1 MPEQIARPAE
11 VDAEDEVSFLVIE
24 ELEKHGVSATVR
36 PSACVPLSGRRE
48 LARVPRAQDVK
59 KLKEAGHQTV
69 GSVNME
75 CKKKLTQVRGLSEAK
90 VEKILE
96 AAAKISVR
104 IAHCP
109 LS

>member
-1 MPEQIARPAE
+1 MECPQLCAPPRVFHFPDGE
-11 VDAEDEVSFLVIE
+11 SW
-24 ELEKHGVSATVR
+24 
-36 PSACVPLSGRRE
+36 
-48 LARVPRAQDVK
+48 RVPRAQDVK

>member
-1 MPEQIARPAE
+1 MECPQLCAPAAKR
-11 VDAEDEVSFLVIE
+11 VRCCHFRT
-24 ELEKHGVSATVR
+24 ATSWR
-36 PSACVPLSGRRE
+36 A
-48 LARVPRAQDVK
+48 PRAQDVK

>member
-1 MPEQIARPAE
+1 MEFPQLCAPPRVFHFP
-11 VDAEDEVSFLVIE
+11 DGD
-24 ELEKHGVSATVR
+24 
-36 PSACVPLSGRRE
+36 E

-104 IAHCP
+104 IAHCA

>member
-1 MPEQIARPAE
+1 M
-11 VDAEDEVSFLVIE
+11 
-24 ELEKHGVSATVR
+24 
-36 PSACVPLSGRRE
+36 
-48 LARVPRAQDVK
+48 K
-59 KLKEAGHQTV
+59 KLKEAGHRTV

-96 AAAKISVR
+96 AATKISVR

-109 LS
+109 RS